1 MTDESFFTETL
12 GRQKQQF
19 DRVIEEYW
27 RQALPAVQRHYGD
40 ASEHA
45 LQALADFMSRGGK
58 RLRASMAEQAY
69 RMFGGDDQAVIDQVG
84 LALELIH
91 AYLLITD
98 DISDQSDTRRG
109 GPTVHRIL
117 GAWHDDTHLQGN
129 GERFGADI
137 AILAA
142 MTGMHMAMDM
152 VSTLPVSAERRVAAL
167 ENLNRLL
174 VATCHGQIN
183 DIYNQASATHD
194 PQAAERVLLQKTAY
208 YSFVNPLQLG
218 AILAGASA
226 EALQALEQYG
236 IAASRTFQ
244 ISDDVIGLFG
254 DSQQTGKSTMDDL
267 REGKR
272 TLLVLKALEL
282 AGTDDGT
289 FLESQ
294 LGNQNLTQEDFTR
307 CQHIVRDCG
316 ALDFVTAEMA
326 RSAEEAVNLLQAST
340 LPDGDSLRFLRGL
353 TGYLQARKN

>member
-1 MTDESFFTETL
+1 MTDESFFAETL
-12 GRQKQQF
+12 TRQKQQF
-19 DRVIEEYW
+19 DRIIEEHW
-27 RQALPAVQRHYGD
+27 RQTLPVVQRDYGD
-40 ASEHA
+40 ASEQA
-45 LQALADFMSRGGK
+45 LRALADFMSRGGK

-69 RMFGGDDQAVIDQVG
+69 RMFGGGDQAVVDRVG

-117 GAWHDDTHLQGN
+117 EAWHDNAHLKGS

-137 AILAA
+137 ATLAA
-142 MTGMHMAMDM
+142 MTGMHMAMDIM
-152 VSTLPVSAERRVAAL
+152 STLPVSAERRVAAL

-174 VATCHGQIN
+174 VATCHGQMN

-226 EALQALEQYG
+226 EALQALEDYG

-254 DSQQTGKSTMDDL
+254 DSQQTGKSAMDDL

-272 TLLVLKALEL
+272 TLLMLKALET
-282 AGTDDGT
+282 ASPDDAA

-294 LGNQNLTQEDFTR
+294 LGNQALTEDGFTR
-307 CQHIVRDCG
+307 CQNIVRECG
-316 ALDFVTAEMA
+316 ALDFVTTEMA
-326 RSAEEAVNLLQAST
+326 RSAEEAVSILQDST

-353 TGYLQARKN
+353 TGYLLARKS

>member
-1 MTDESFFTETL
+1 MTDESFFAETL

-19 DRVIEEYW
+19 DRVIDEYW
-27 RQALPAVQRHYGD
+27 RQVLPEVQRDYGE
-40 ASEHA
+40 ASTHT

-69 RMFGGDDQAVIDQVG
+69 RMFGGDDQVVTDRIG

-98 DISDQSDTRRG
+98 DISDQSNTRRG

-117 GAWHDDTHLQGN
+117 ESWHDDANLKGSS
-129 GERFGADI
+129 ERFGADM
-137 AILAA
+137 AVLAA
-142 MTGMHMAMDM
+142 MTGMHMAMDTM
-152 VSTLPVSAERRVAAL
+152 STLSVTAERRVAAL

-218 AILAGASA
+218 AILAGALP
-226 EALQALEQYG
+226 EALEALEQYG

-254 DSQQTGKSTMDDL
+254 DSQETGKSAMDDL

-272 TLLVLKALEL
+272 TLLILKALET
-282 AGTDDGT
+282 ASDDDAA

-294 LGNQNLTQEDFTR
+294 LGNQNLAEDDFKR
-307 CQHIVRDCG
+307 CQDIVRSCG

-326 RSAEEAVNLLQAST
+326 TSANEALNVLQNGV
-340 LPDGDSLRFLRGL
+340 LPQGDGLRFLRGL
-353 TGYLQARKN
+353 TGYLQARKS